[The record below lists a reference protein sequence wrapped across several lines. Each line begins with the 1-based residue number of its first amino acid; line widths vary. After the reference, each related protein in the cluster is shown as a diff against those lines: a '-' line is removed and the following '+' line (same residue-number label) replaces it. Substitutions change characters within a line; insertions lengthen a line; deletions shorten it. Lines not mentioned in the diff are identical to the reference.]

1 VARQILDIEGV
12 AKMLYFLNKEGRPNR
27 NIIYKLVRRPVDP
40 LPHRKV
46 GKHLRFD
53 VEKCWK
59 WFDRQ
64 PGKDGEDIY
73 EEDI

>member
-1 VARQILDIEGV
+1 MPRQVTDVDGIGELFRFS
-12 AKMLYFLNKEGRPNR
+12 KHQ
-27 NIIYKLVRRPVDP
+27 IYKLVRRPVDP
-40 LPHRKV
+40 LPAKRI

-64 PGKDGEDIY
+64 PGNGGEDLEI
-73 EEDI
+73 

>member
-1 VARQILDIEGV
+1 VARQVTDTEGIGKV
-12 AKMLYFLNKEGRPNR
+12 FCFTKHQ
-27 NIIYKLVRRPVDP
+27 IYKLVRRPLDP
-40 LPHRKV
+40 LPHRKI

-64 PGKDGEDIY
+64 PGRDGEDLN
-73 EEDI
+73 EF